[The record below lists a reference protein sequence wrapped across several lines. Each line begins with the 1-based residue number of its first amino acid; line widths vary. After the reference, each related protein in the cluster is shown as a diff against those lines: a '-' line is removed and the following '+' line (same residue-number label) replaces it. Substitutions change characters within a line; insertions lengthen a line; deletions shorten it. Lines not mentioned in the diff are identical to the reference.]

1 MLLQVLLLLIP
12 HTLCILHHLLLD
24 AAKQTERHTHADSW
38 SLDVDR
44 RAPVIHQEEK

>member
-24 AAKQTERHTHADSW
+24 AAKQTERQTHADRW
-38 SLDVDR
+38 SLNVDC
-44 RAPVIHQEEK
+44 RAQVIHHEEK